1 VTGREMI
8 ENYGILHL
16 GEYLCILYITYF
28 HYQ

>member
-1 VTGREMI
+1 MI